1 MKFLRSL
8 YIANLFY
15 YILLGLAAVY
25 VVSFYVEPLRPV
37 ATILLW
43 IWLMAM
49 LWDLLF
55 LYFRTNKVHIQRQY
69 PEKLSNGDANPL
81 TLELQ
86 SSYPLAVRA
95 RILEEL
101 PAQLQMRDQEH
112 RMHLRPQQL
121 RQVDYVLHPKT
132 RGIYVFGSCHVL
144 VQHLGLFARKF
155 SLRDRYQIPCYPSF
169 IQMRKYQLLATTDR
183 LMEMGI
189 KRIRRIGM
197 TMEFDHIR
205 EYVRGDE
212 YRHMNWKASAKHQKL
227 LVNQYQE
234 EKSQPIY
241 SLIDTGRAMRM
252 PFEGM
257 TLLDYAINAT
267 LVLSN
272 AAILKQDRAGM
283 LTFSTE
289 VTNHIPAEKHNNQM
303 RKISDKLYGIQTQF
317 QETEFGNLYAF
328 AKKHI
333 NKRSLLFVYTNFET
347 LDAMNRQLA
356 YLKMLNKSHVVVVI
370 VFKNTELIV
379 LSKEKATKTIDI
391 YNKII
396 AEKFVYEK
404 HLIIQELNRHGLQT
418 IYTAPE
424 DLSINSI
431 NKYLE
436 IKARGLI

>member
-25 VVSFYVEPLRPV
+25 ALSFYVESLRVV
-37 ATILLW
+37 AYILLW
-43 IWLMAM
+43 IWLIAM
-49 LWDLLF
+49 IWDLLF
-55 LYFRTNKVHIQRQY
+55 LYFRTNKVLIQRQY

-86 SSYPLAVRA
+86 STYPLAVRV
-95 RILEEL
+95 RVLEEL
-101 PAQLQMRDQEH
+101 PEQLQVRDNEYRLTLQSN
-112 RMHLRPQQL
+112 RMQHIDFDL
-121 RQVDYVLHPKT
+121 YPKT
-132 RGIYVFGSCHVL
+132 RGIYAFGFCHVL
-144 VQHLGLFARKF
+144 VRHLGFFERKF
-155 SLRDRYQIPCYPSF
+155 VLREKYQVPCYPSF

-197 TMEFDHIR
+197 TTEFDHIR

-212 YRHMNWKASAKHQKL
+212 YRHMNWKASAKHNKL

-252 PFEGM
+252 PFDGM
-257 TLLDYAINAT
+257 TLLDYAINST

-289 VTNHIPAEKHNNQM
+289 VANHIPAEKRNNQM
-303 RKISDKLYGIQTQF
+303 RKISDILYGIQTQF
-317 QETEFGNLYAF
+317 EETEFGNLYAF

-347 LDAMNRQLA
+347 LDSMNRQLA
-356 YLKMLNKSHVVVVI
+356 YLKMLNKSHVVVVV
-370 VFKNTELIV
+370 VFKNTELV
-379 LSKEKATKTIDI
+379 DLSREKAIKTIDI

-404 HLIIQELNRHGLQT
+404 QLIIQELNRQGLQT

>member
-1 MKFLRSL
+1 MKFLKSL

-25 VVSFYVEPLRPV
+25 ALSFYVEPLRPV
-37 ATILLW
+37 ATVLLW
-43 IWLMAM
+43 IWLACM
-49 LWDLLF
+49 LWDFVF
-55 LYFRTNKVHIQRQY
+55 LYFSTNKVSIVRHY
-69 PEKLSNGDANPL
+69 PEKLSNGDANPF
-81 TLELQ
+81 TLELE
-86 SSYPLAVRA
+86 SSYPLPVQVRV
-95 RILEEL
+95 LEEL
-101 PAQLQMRDQEH
+101 PIQLQVRNNEH
-112 RMHLRPQQL
+112 RTRLYPKAPQKIDFQL
-121 RQVDYVLHPKT
+121 FPKK
-132 RGIYVFGSCHVL
+132 RGIYAFGVCHVL
-144 VQHLGLFARKF
+144 VKHLGFFERKF
-155 SLRDRYQIPCYPSF
+155 VLNDSYNIPCYPSF

-189 KRIRRIGM
+189 KRIRRIGT

-212 YRHMNWKASAKHQKL
+212 YRHMNWKASAKHNKL

-241 SLIDTGRAMRM
+241 SFIDTGRAMRM
-252 PFEGM
+252 PFQEM
-257 TLLDYAINAT
+257 TLLDYAINST

-283 LTFSTE
+283 LTFSTDIN
-289 VTNHIPAEKHNNQM
+289 NHIAAEKHNNQM
-303 RKISDKLYGIQTQF
+303 RKISDMLYSIQTEF
-317 QETEFGNLYAF
+317 KETEFGNLYTF

-333 NKRSLLFVYTNFET
+333 NKRSLLFIYTNFET
-347 LDAMNRQLA
+347 LDAMNRQLP
-356 YLKMLNKSHVVVVI
+356 YLRMLNKSHVVVVV
-370 VFKNTELIV
+370 VFKNTELV
-379 LSKEKATKTIDI
+379 ALSKEMASKTIDI

-404 HLIIQELNRHGLQT
+404 SLIIQELNRQGLQT